1 MRKVMLLAV
10 LLLVGGIITNASD
23 LLDEYREKMDIRET
37 VTKRNKTKKD
47 RSVSIY
53 VAAYYLPEQS
63 KIELYHDGIG
73 DAEVY
78 ILDAMNQSLSQESV
92 YADDFVDYISVT
104 DTPGIYYIIISSDT
118 YYGEATF
125 TVQ

>member
-1 MRKVMLLAV
+1 MKRIVIVLLALMFGV
-10 LLLVGGIITNASD
+10 SVMDANDSSET
-23 LLDEYREKMDIRET
+23 REKITIRE
-37 VTKRNKTKKD
+37 KRLSNTGKRD
-47 RSVSIY
+47 RNIILVD
-53 VAAYYLPEQS
+53 AYFLSEQS

-92 YADDFVDYISVT
+92 YADDFVDYISVP
-104 DTPGIYYIIISSDT
+104 DTPGIYYLIISSDT

>member
-1 MRKVMLLAV
+1 MKRIVIVLLALMFGV
-10 LLLVGGIITNASD
+10 SVMDANDSSET
-23 LLDEYREKMDIRET
+23 REKITIRE
-37 VTKRNKTKKD
+37 KRLSNAGKGYA
-47 RSVSIY
+47 RSILFP

-92 YADDFVDYISVT
+92 YSDDFVDYISVP
-104 DTPGIYYIIISSDT
+104 DTPGIYYLIISSDT

>member
-1 MRKVMLLAV
+1 MFGVSLMEANDSSE
-10 LLLVGGIITNASD
+10 T
-23 LLDEYREKMDIRET
+23 REKITIRE
-37 VTKRNKTKKD
+37 KRLSNTGKRD
-47 RSVSIY
+47 RNIILVD
-53 VAAYYLPEQS
+53 AYFLSEQS

-92 YADDFVDYISVT
+92 YADDFVDYISVP
-104 DTPGIYYIIISSDT
+104 DTPGIYYLIISSDT

>member
-1 MRKVMLLAV
+1 MKRIVIVLLALMFGV
-10 LLLVGGIITNASD
+10 SLMEANDSSET
-23 LLDEYREKMDIRET
+23 REKITIRE
-37 VTKRNKTKKD
+37 KRLSNTGKRD
-47 RSVSIY
+47 RNIILVD
-53 VAAYYLPEQS
+53 AYFLSEQS

-92 YADDFVDYISVT
+92 YADDFVDYISVP
-104 DTPGIYYIIISSDT
+104 DTPGIYYLIISSDT

>member
-1 MRKVMLLAV
+1 MLLAV
-10 LLLVGGIITNASD
+10 LLLVGGIITNASE

-78 ILDAMNQSLSQESV
+78 ILDTMNQSLSQESV
-92 YADDFVDYISVT
+92 YADDFVDYISVP
-104 DTPGIYYIIISSDT
+104 DTPGIYYLIISSDT